1 MSSFR
6 IGNIIDDA
14 FAKGKAGLVME
25 DNPNNPFRLHR
36 FKKKHNTSATGK
48 KVNGEYKIVFWDNIK
63 KGDV

>member
-14 FAKGKAGLVME
+14 YQRGEVGLVME

-36 FKKKHNTSATGK
+36 FKKKFNTDATGK
-48 KVNGEYKIVFWDNIK
+48 RVNGEYKIVFWDNIK
-63 KGDV
+63 KGDA